1 MPLRSGLKTKRI
13 EAGEPLFIS
22 EGKRPEP
29 ADNSAAGSFFEVG
42 LERPRSPHG
51 WSTQCPAAPSLQHQ
65 RRHSSA
71 DTRRDALVRLFTNR
85 DAKRRHRDRGRQCPC
100 HSHNPNR

>member
-1 MPLRSGLKTKRI
+1 MPRKGGLKTKKI

-42 LERPRSPHG
+42 LERPRSPYG
-51 WSTQCPAAPSLQHQ
+51 WSQCAAPPSLQRQ
-65 RRHSSA
+65 RRRS
-71 DTRRDALVRLFTNR
+71 F
-85 DAKRRHRDRGRQCPC
+85 G
-100 HSHNPNR
+100 